1 MSVGSAD
8 GYSDMQS
15 VQNLA
20 WQAGVN
26 TICVSKDVG
35 GLCIDNKSDMSDQM
49 QYYCY
54 RLFNERR

>member
-26 TICVSKDVG
+26 TICVSGDAG
-35 GLCIDNKSDMSDQM
+35 GLCIDNMSDRLQL
-49 QYYCY
+49 YCY